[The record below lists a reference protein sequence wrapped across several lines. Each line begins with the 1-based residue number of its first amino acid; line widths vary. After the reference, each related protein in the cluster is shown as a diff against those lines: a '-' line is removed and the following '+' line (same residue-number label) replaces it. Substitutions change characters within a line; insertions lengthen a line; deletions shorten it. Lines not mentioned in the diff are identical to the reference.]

1 MQETMKRT
9 SLIRLVGLVVMVGG
23 ALYAALSLL
32 GLWGLAESV
41 YTILPLLG
49 VMAAI
54 AAVHALQRERYGWRG
69 TLASFAIFVGAAL
82 VIVGMPLVIAAGAHA
97 DWLGIAQWMVVAG
110 LLAMT
115 LGLVSVGFVTIT
127 TRVLPW
133 WSGAA
138 LIVSPI
144 FAVLGPLVGVPW
156 VVVGYAI
163 FRAAGRR
170 TERPSRVR

>member
-1 MQETMKRT
+1 VKRT

-32 GLWGLAESV
+32 GLWRLTESV

-54 AAVHALQRERYGWRG
+54 AALHALQRERYGWRG

-97 DWLGIAQWMVVAG
+97 DWLGIAQWMIVAG

-156 VVVGYAI
+156 VVGYAI

>member
-1 MQETMKRT
+1 MKRT
-9 SLIRLVGLVVMVGG
+9 SLIRLGGLAAMVGG
-23 ALYAALSLL
+23 ALYATLSLL
-32 GLWGLAESV
+32 GLWGLTESV
-41 YTILPLLG
+41 YTVLPLLG

-54 AAVHALQRERYGWRG
+54 AALHAIQRERYGWRG

-97 DWLGIAQWMVVAG
+97 DWLGIAQWIVVAG

-156 VVVGYAI
+156 VFVGYAI
-163 FRAAGRR
+163 FRAATRQ
-170 TERPSRVR
+170 TEQPSRVR

>member
-1 MQETMKRT
+1 
-9 SLIRLVGLVVMVGG
+9 MVGG

-32 GLWGLAESV
+32 GLWGLTESV

-54 AAVHALQRERYGWRG
+54 AALHALQRERYGWRG
-69 TLASFAIFVGAAL
+69 TLPSFAIFVGAAL

>member
-1 MQETMKRT
+1 MKRT
-9 SLIRLVGLVVMVGG
+9 GLIRLGGLAVMAGG
-23 ALYAALSLL
+23 ALYAILSLL
-32 GLWGLAESV
+32 GLWRLTESV
-41 YTILPLLG
+41 STVLPLLG
-49 VMAAI
+49 VMAAT
-54 AAVHALQRERYGWRG
+54 AALHAIQRGSYGWQG
-69 TLASFAIFVGAAL
+69 TLATFAAFVGAAL
-82 VIVGMPLVIAAGAHA
+82 VIVGMPLVVVAGAHA
-97 DWLGIAQWMVVAG
+97 DWLGTVQLIVVAG

-115 LGLVSVGFVTIT
+115 LGLVSMGFVTIT

-163 FRAAGRR
+163 FRAATRQ
-170 TERPSRVR
+170 TEQPSRVR